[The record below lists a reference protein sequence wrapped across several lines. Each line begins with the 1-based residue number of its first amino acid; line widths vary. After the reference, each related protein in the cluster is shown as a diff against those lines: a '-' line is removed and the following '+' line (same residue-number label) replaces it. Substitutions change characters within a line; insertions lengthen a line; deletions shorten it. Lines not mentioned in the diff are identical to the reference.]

1 MRLQVKLVVGLGN
14 PGPEYRNSRHNLGF
28 MALDG
33 LAKDLLLEFR
43 LDKESRSMRTTTFFN
58 KEDVILCKPLTYMN
72 LSGESV
78 LKLKTINK
86 LTARDILVVCDDI
99 SLELG
104 RLRIRAKGSSGGHKG
119 LNSIIKVL
127 GSNEFSRL
135 RIGVS
140 LPKKKQD
147 VSDYVL
153 TDFSPSEK
161 KTIRQALDTAKE
173 AVVCWL
179 KEGIETAMNKYNG
192 Q

>member
-1 MRLQVKLVVGLGN
+1 MKLVVGLGN
-14 PGPEYRNSRHNLGF
+14 PGLEYRNSRHNLGF
-28 MALDG
+28 MALNA
-33 LAKDLLLEFR
+33 LAKDLLLEFK
-43 LDKESRSMRTTTFFN
+43 LDKESRSMLATTFFN

-86 LTARDILVVCDDI
+86 LNPRDILVVCDDI

-140 LPKKKQD
+140 LPEKNQD

-153 TDFSPSEK
+153 TDFSSSEK
-161 KTIRQALDTAKE
+161 KPIRQGLDTAKE
-173 AVVCWL
+173 AVLCWL
-179 KEGIETAMNKYNG
+179 KEGIETAMNKYN
-192 Q
+192 

>member
-1 MRLQVKLVVGLGN
+1 MKLVVGLGN

>member
-28 MALDG
+28 MALDA